1 MADLG
6 FNPEQYEEEE
16 IQPVPPGKYRAVVSE
31 TAFVDLKN
39 YAGKGCRVTFTLLDG
54 AKGRKVFSL
63 YSIYHT
69 DPDKQATAR
78 QIFARLCRVCLGHA
92 HPRDTDELLRH
103 QLVLELDV
111 YEKYNNIKKI
121 FPVES
126 AKEQT
131 SPQRKPVSRPADPVS
146 APLPRIEPEPS
157 YSRPAPTAADCPF

>member
-54 AKGRKVFSL
+54 AKGRKVSSL

-126 AKEQT
+126 
-131 SPQRKPVSRPADPVS
+131 S
-146 APLPRIEPEPS
+146 APAAAPAAAPEASAAPRVQESIVSPVMTA
-157 YSRPAPTAADCPF
+157 PAASSATIVDDIPF